1 MAMDNHLEERSTADL
16 FNQYATLLLQW
27 SWLLIL
33 LAVLAGGTA
42 YYISDRSTRIYQS
55 SALVM
60 VNGAPGYQSDPYNA
74 SVVGQQLSAT
84 YAKVMTTQP
93 VLDSVAKKLGYPYF
107 PYFASVQV
115 TPDPNTGLLTVTV
128 TDIDPNRAAL
138 IANTLVNVFS
148 DQMQSDQ
155 VSRYADSKTSLQD
168 QMTTLTQKIQSTTSA
183 ISVLN
188 TQIQETNNALL
199 TVNSEIQTMTGIIT
213 NATTAINPTN
223 TIKIPA
229 ETIAANQAIITADQT
244 IVTTDQAKRDQLNIT
259 LAQYQPQLTQLQ
271 TTLAQ
276 YQQSYNSL
284 FQSYQSVLLA
294 EAQATSTIVIK
305 NPAVPNEIPIA
316 PQPTRNAMLA
326 AVVGLMVAA
335 GIIFLIEF
343 LDDTIR
349 DPHEITRR
357 WGIPILGMIVSYKS
371 SDGEALITVRH
382 PRSPISEAFRSLRTN
397 LQFSGVETPVHT
409 LLVTSPS
416 PSDGKT
422 TIVANLASVIAQSGR
437 NVVIVDA
444 DLRRPTIHKMFQLSN
459 RVGLTDQFI
468 RTQDRFNGSL
478 KSTAVANLHA
488 ITSGNLPPNPS
499 ELLSSARMS
508 DILKLL
514 SNQFNTVIVDSPPA
528 LLVTDAMV
536 LAQHVDG
543 VLLVV
548 KPSVTKWAAL
558 KQAIEQLQRVKA
570 NLLGVV
576 VNDVNVNRSRYYYY
590 RGYYKQK
597 YKKGYHFAE
606 NDAPEIDAG
615 PKVSNSASTVSEPA
629 VLRRIIDDKKD
640 EKEKK

>member
-1 MAMDNHLEERSTADL
+1 MDNHLEERSTAEL
-16 FNQYATLLLQW
+16 FSQYATLLLQW

-42 YYISDRSTRIYQS
+42 FYLSNSSTRIYQS

-60 VNGAPGYQSDPYNA
+60 LNGAPGYQTDPYSA
-74 SVVGQQLSAT
+74 SVVGQQLGAT

-107 PYFASVQV
+107 PYTASVQV
-115 TPDPNTGLLTVTV
+115 MPDTNTGLMTVTV

-138 IANTLVNVFS
+138 IANTLVSVFA
-148 DQMQSDQ
+148 DQMQADQ

-168 QMTTLTQKIQSTTSA
+168 QMNSLTQKIQSTTSA
-183 ISVLN
+183 ITALN
-188 TQIQETNNALL
+188 TQIQETNNAL
-199 TVNSEIQTMTGIIT
+199 TSVNGEIQTETTIIT
-213 NATTAINPTN
+213 NATNINNKFPLLDS
-223 TIKIPA
+223 A
-229 ETIAANQAIITADQT
+229 TIAADQAIIVA
-244 IVTTDQAKRDQLNIT
+244 DQAKRDQLNIT
-259 LAQYQPQLTQLQ
+259 LAQYQPQETQLQ
-271 TTLAQ
+271 TTLAN
-276 YQQSYNSL
+276 YQQSYNNL

-294 EAQATSTIVIK
+294 EAQATSTIVNK
-305 NPAVPNEIPIA
+305 NPAVPNGYPIA
-316 PQPTRNAMLA
+316 PQPIRSAMLA

-349 DPHEITRR
+349 DPQEITRR
-357 WGIPILGMIVSYKS
+357 FGIPILGMIVTYKS
-371 SDGEALITVRH
+371 SAGEALVTVRH

-397 LQFSGVETPVHT
+397 LQFAGVETPVRT

-444 DLRRPTIHKMFQLSN
+444 DLRRPRIHKMFQLSN

-468 RTQDRFNGSL
+468 RTQDRLDGSL
-478 KSTAVANLHA
+478 KSTEVSNLHA

-499 ELLSSARMS
+499 ELLSSGRMS
-508 DILKLL
+508 EILKLL
-514 SNQFNTVIVDSPPA
+514 CDQFNTVIVDSPPT

-536 LAQHVDG
+536 LAQRVDG

-548 KPSVTKWAAL
+548 KPSVTKWASL
-558 KQAIEQLQRVKA
+558 RQAIEQLQRVKA
-570 NLLGVV
+570 NLLGIV
-576 VNDVNVNRSRYYYY
+576 VNDVNVGRSRYYYY

-597 YKKGYHFAE
+597 YGKGYHYAE
-606 NDAPEIDAG
+606 NDAPELVVEAKSGD
-615 PKVSNSASTVSEPA
+615 SDSTVSGPA
-629 VLRRIIDDKKD
+629 LLRRIVD
-640 EKEKK
+640 EKKKE

>member
-1 MAMDNHLEERSTADL
+1 MDNHLEERSTSEL
-16 FNQYATLLLQW
+16 FSQYASVLLQW

-33 LAVLAGGTA
+33 LAALAGGTA

-60 VNGAPGYQSDPYNA
+60 LNGAPGYQSDPYSA
-74 SVVGQQLSAT
+74 SVVGQQLGAT
-84 YAKVMTTQP
+84 YAKVITTQP
-93 VLDSVAKKLGYPYF
+93 VLDGVAKKLGF
-107 PYFASVQV
+107 PKFPSTVSIQV
-115 TPDPNTGLLTVTV
+115 TPDPNAGLLTVSV
-128 TDIDPNRAAL
+128 TDIDPGRAAL
-138 IANTLVNVFS
+138 IANTLVSVFA
-148 DQMQSDQ
+148 DQIQADQ
-155 VSRYADSKTSLQD
+155 VSRYADSKSSLQD
-168 QMTTLTQKIQSTTSA
+168 QMSSLTQKIQSTTSA
-183 ISVLN
+183 ITALN
-188 TQIQETNNALL
+188 TQIQETNNAL
-199 TVNSEIQTMTGIIT
+199 TSVNAEIQTKTSIVNNAT
-213 NATTAINPTN
+213 NAT
-223 TIKIPA
+223 IKLQQLD
-229 ETIAANQAIITADQT
+229 AATLAADQAIIVA
-244 IVTTDQAKRDQLNIT
+244 DQAKHDQLNIT

-271 TTLAQ
+271 TTLSQ

-294 EAQATSTIVIK
+294 EAQATSTLVIK
-305 NPAVPNEIPIA
+305 NPAVPNGYPIA
-316 PQPTRNAMLA
+316 PQPMRSAMLA

-335 GIIFLIEF
+335 GIIFLVEF

-349 DPHEITRR
+349 DPQEITRR
-357 WGIPILGMIVSYKS
+357 WGIPVLGLIVSYKS
-371 SDGEALITVRH
+371 SAGEALVTVRH

-397 LQFSGVETPVHT
+397 LQFAGIETPLRT

-437 NVVIVDA
+437 NVVILDA
-444 DLRRPTIHKMFQLSN
+444 DLRRPRIHKMFQLSN

-468 RTQDRFNGSL
+468 RTQDRFDGSL
-478 KSTAVANLHA
+478 KSTEVANLHA

-508 DILKLL
+508 EIFKLL
-514 SNQFNTVIVDSPPA
+514 SDQFNTVIVDSPPT

-558 KQAIEQLQRVKA
+558 RQAIEQFHHVKA
-570 NLLGVV
+570 KLLGIV
-576 VNDVNVNRSRYYYY
+576 VNDVNIGRSRYYYY

-597 YKKGYHFAE
+597 YGKGYHYAE
-606 NDAPEIDAG
+606 NDAPELVKEPKSSEDDSNVSG
-615 PKVSNSASTVSEPA
+615 PAL
-629 VLRRIIDDKKD
+629 LRRIVD
-640 EKEKK
+640 EKKKE

>member
-1 MAMDNHLEERSTADL
+1 MDNHLEERSTAEL
-16 FNQYATLLLQW
+16 FSQYANLLLQW

-42 YYISDRSTRIYQS
+42 YYISNRSTRIYQS

-60 VNGAPGYQSDPYNA
+60 LNGAPGYQSDPYSA
-74 SVVGQQLSAT
+74 SVVGQQLGAT

-93 VLDSVAKKLGYPYF
+93 VLDSVAKKLDYPNF
-107 PYFASVQV
+107 PYSTSVQV
-115 TPDPNTGLLTVTV
+115 APDTNTGLLTVTV
-128 TDIDPNRAAL
+128 TDIDPDRAAL
-138 IANTLVNVFS
+138 IANTLVNVFA

-155 VSRYADSKTSLQD
+155 VSRYADAKTSLQD
-168 QMTTLTQKIQSTTSA
+168 QMTSLTQKIQSTTSA

-188 TQIQETNNALL
+188 TQIQEANNALM
-199 TVNSEIQTMTGIIT
+199 TVNAEIQTMTNNIN
-213 NATTAINPTN
+213 NATNAINPTN
-223 TIKIPA
+223 TTKLSSA
-229 ETIAANQAIITADQT
+229 TIAANQAIITADQA
-244 IVTTDQAKRDQLNIT
+244 IVTADEAKRDQLNIT

-305 NPAVPNEIPIA
+305 NPAIPNESPIA
-316 PQPTRNAMLA
+316 PQPTRSAMLA

-343 LDDTIR
+343 LDDSIR
-349 DPHEITRR
+349 DPQEITRR
-357 WGIPILGMIVSYKS
+357 WGIPILGMIVRYKS
-371 SDGEALITVRH
+371 SEGEALVTVRH

-397 LQFSGVETPVHT
+397 LQFAGVETPVHT

-444 DLRRPTIHKMFQLSN
+444 DLRRPNIHKMFQLSN

-478 KSTAVANLHA
+478 KSTEVANLHA

-499 ELLSSARMS
+499 ELLSSGRMS
-508 DILKLL
+508 DILKVLR
-514 SNQFNTVIVDSPPA
+514 NQFNTVIVDSPPA

-558 KQAIEQLQRVKA
+558 RQAIEQLQRVKA

-576 VNDVNVNRSRYYYY
+576 VNNVDVGRSRYYYY

-597 YKKGYHFAE
+597 YRKGYHYAE
-606 NDAPEIDAG
+606 KDVPEIAAEPKASISTPSG
-615 PKVSNSASTVSEPA
+615 PGPA
-629 VLRRIIDDKKD
+629 ELRRIIDDLKDDQKKD
-640 EKEKK
+640 